1 MTQDPMHDDSS
12 HYEISLTAAQ
22 AFTAF
27 VLILLSLAASFAF
40 GIIIGRGR
48 SEVGAKVQSGPT
60 ILEEKALGNEVTDI
74 EPPEQRVA
82 SPSGSAGSETSPAAT
97 IPPESKSTAR
107 AGSPGPVPPSPVVV
121 EASTEPVPH
130 VAQLLSTQEAASAE
144 SLAARLI
151 DDGFTTAYV
160 ERVRGEN
167 GMIYRV
173 RVEYPSEAAARNATT
188 RLGPY
193 APGEIWV
200 SRK

>member
-1 MTQDPMHDDSS
+1 MTQDPMQDDSS
-12 HYEISLTAAQ
+12 HYEISLTATQ

-48 SEVGAKVQSGPT
+48 AEGGAKVQSGPT
-60 ILEEKALGNEVTDI
+60 ILEEKALGNEVPEI
-74 EPPEQRVA
+74 EPPEQKVA
-82 SPSGSAGSETSPAAT
+82 SASESAGDETSPAAA
-97 IPPESKSTAR
+97 I
-107 AGSPGPVPPSPVVV
+107 SPDAKGDSPRPAPQSPVVV

-130 VAQLLSTQEAASAE
+130 VAQLLSTQDAGSAE

-160 ERVRGEN
+160 ERVRGES

-173 RVEYPSEAAARNATT
+173 RVEYPSEAAARNATA
-188 RLGPY
+188 RLRPY